1 VLRRDHQY
9 SKAELRDSDS
19 VNTHDDMLRRMREL
33 PIRWAT
39 EPEKP
44 KGMSF
49 KAFLWVALTVAV
61 LVFCL
66 VLFGLN

>member
-1 VLRRDHQY
+1 
-9 SKAELRDSDS
+9 
-19 VNTHDDMLRRMREL
+19 MREM

-44 KGMSF
+44 KKMSF

-61 LVFCL
+61 LVFCVVTFAL
-66 VLFGLN
+66 A